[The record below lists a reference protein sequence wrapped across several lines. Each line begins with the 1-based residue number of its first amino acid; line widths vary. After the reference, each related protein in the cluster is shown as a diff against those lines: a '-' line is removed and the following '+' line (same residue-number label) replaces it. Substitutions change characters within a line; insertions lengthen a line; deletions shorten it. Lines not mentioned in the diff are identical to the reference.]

1 MSRFKGKNILITGGT
16 SGIGL
21 ATAKRLVGEG
31 AAVAVTGSRDQS
43 IANATKALG
52 RVPVIKNDA
61 ANPEAA
67 SELAAAIEAE
77 FGTLD
82 GAFLNAGIGEFF
94 PLENSLPEQFDTQ
107 FHVNVR
113 APILQSKALVPLMNE
128 GSSILL
134 NTTVAYIIGLENSST
149 YASSKAALRS
159 VARVLS
165 RELAPKGI
173 RVNTVAPGAIGTGFF
188 SRSGLSETE
197 IAEFSEPLL
206 AQIPLGR
213 WGTPEEVAG
222 VAAFL
227 LSTDASYVTGSEYV
241 VDGGL
246 SQA

>member
-1 MSRFKGKNILITGGT
+1 MLRFEGKNILITGGT

-21 ATAKRLVGEG
+21 ATAKRLLSEG
-31 AAVAVTGSRDQS
+31 ASIAITGSRDQS
-43 IANATKALG
+43 IAIAKRELG
-52 RVPVIKNDA
+52 DVAVIKNDA
-61 ANPEAA
+61 ADPEGAA
-67 SELAAAIEAE
+67 DLARALENE
-77 FGTLD
+77 FGKLD
-82 GAFLNAGIGEFF
+82 GAFLNAGIGKFF
-94 PLENSLPEQFDTQ
+94 PVENSSPEQFDAQ

-128 GSSILL
+128 GSSFLL
-134 NTTVAYIIGLENSST
+134 NTTAAYIIGLENSST
-149 YASSKAALRS
+149 YSSTKAAIRS

-188 SRSGLSETE
+188 SRSGLSENE
-197 IAEFSEPLL
+197 IKEFAEPLL

-227 LSTDASYVTGSEYV
+227 LSSDASYVTGSEYI